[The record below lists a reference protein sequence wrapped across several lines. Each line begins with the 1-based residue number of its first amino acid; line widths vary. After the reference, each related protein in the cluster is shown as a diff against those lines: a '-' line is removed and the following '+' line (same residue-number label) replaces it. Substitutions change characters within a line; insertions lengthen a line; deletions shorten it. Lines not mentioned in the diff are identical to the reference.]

1 MKILAASI
9 LVLLVVSA
17 FAAPRDDFGRAMTD
31 ANKARESAEGRRYA
45 SVLADTMISIYATG
59 IRCVPMPPTRDSYF
73 TIVFYIAADGSVER
87 ILEWTPSSTTRC
99 FAQVLKGKKFPHPPR
114 AHWPVSFGIGAGDI
128 KKN

>member
-1 MKILAASI
+1 MKILAASF
-9 LVLLVVSA
+9 LVLLVASA
-17 FAAPRDDFGRAMTD
+17 FASRDDFDRAMTD
-31 ANKARESAEGRRYA
+31 ANKARESSDGRKYS
-45 SVLADTMISIYATG
+45 SVLADTMNSIYATG

-87 ILEWTPSSTTRC
+87 ILEWTPSPTTRC